1 MVETTSRRQL
11 LGGVEHNRELRQ
23 EQSQQV
29 GLTHRVHAGWR
40 RRTRVTPVD
49 AVTIGP
55 ERHRLAVEVPENGA
69 ERLQPGA
76 AENDVVVVEGEDIEV
91 DVEPFVADGDRQRAT
106 DASAR
111 NAIAVRDATEWPGR
125 DL

>member
-29 GLTHRVHAGWR
+29 SLTHRVHTGWR

-49 AVTIGP
+49 AVTIAP

-76 AENDVVVVEGEDIEV
+76 AENDVVVVEGEDVEV
-91 DVEPFVADGDRQRAT
+91 DVEPFLADGD
-106 DASAR
+106 
-111 NAIAVRDATEWPGR
+111 G
-125 DL
+125 